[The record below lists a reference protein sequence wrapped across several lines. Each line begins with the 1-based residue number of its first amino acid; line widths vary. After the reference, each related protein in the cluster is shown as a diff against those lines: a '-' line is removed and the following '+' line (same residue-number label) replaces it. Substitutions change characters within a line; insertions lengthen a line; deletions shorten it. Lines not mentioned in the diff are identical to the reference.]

1 MMVAASSLGS
11 SVAGFCEALRG
22 LSPEIAGLSDAVVD
36 NDVLIT
42 GALKSTCSEPVM
54 YRVDGPMIL
63 VI

>member
-1 MMVAASSLGS
+1 M
-11 SVAGFCEALRG
+11 AGFCEALRG
-22 LSPEIAGLSDAVVD
+22 LGPEIAGLSDAVVD

-42 GALKSTCSEPVM
+42 GALKSTCSEQVM